1 MSDFLK
7 KFYQAQIKLEF
18 EEIHEAR
25 TLLQEAMDLVTS
37 DEEIEKVLV
46 FSEQIRNKSDE
57 EEISVGEITTLV
69 SEDNIKQMVEDKV
82 AFEVDD

>member
-1 MSDFLK
+1 
-7 KFYQAQIKLEF
+7 
-18 EEIHEAR
+18 
-25 TLLQEAMDLVTS
+25 MDLVTS